1 MSVDIYGL
9 PRDIHLEYCESFEDN
24 KVELWWSRRR
34 RLYIVIGFE
43 ELEHGTRSRKI
54 TLDESLPRDFAMN
67 VAYDVRDLLLSR
79 KED

>member
-43 ELEHGTRSRKI
+43 ELEHGTRSGKI
-54 TLDESLPRDFAMN
+54 TLDESLGRDFAMN